1 MAALEKDLDM
11 QEEHASYAP
20 VYAHDS
26 IEEIIPDIFM
36 VRGRIRLNSLMRITR
51 NMAIIRHHGE
61 LTLVNPIRL
70 DDSGEAQLSTLGEIT
85 RILRL
90 GSMHGVDDPY
100 YIDRFSAE
108 LWAQEESR
116 AYPEPKPDRR
126 ISAAS
131 PLPFPDASL
140 FCFEGLIQHES
151 ALLIDRE
158 GGLLLTC
165 DAIQHYGDYRHNN
178 WIARMVM
185 PFIGFPKTT
194 IVGPI
199 WLKMMTPEG
208 ASLESEFRRL
218 LELDF
223 RHLLSAHG
231 SYLPDSAHASV
242 EAAVDRAF
250 SS

>member
-1 MAALEKDLDM
+1 M
-11 QEEHASYAP
+11 QKHDSAFAP
-20 VYAHDS
+20 VYPHDS
-26 IEEIIPDIFM
+26 IEEIIPDVFM
-36 VRGRIRLNSLMRITR
+36 VRGTIRMNRLMRITR
-51 NMAIIRHHGE
+51 NMAVIRHDGE

-70 DDSGEAQLSTLGEIT
+70 DEAGEAQLSTLGEIT

-90 GSMHGVDDPY
+90 GPMHGIDDPY
-100 YIDRFSAE
+100 YIDRWATE

-131 PLPFPDASL
+131 TLPFPDSLL
-140 FCFEGLIQHES
+140 FCFEGMTQKES

-165 DAIQHYGDYRHNN
+165 DSIQHYGDYRHNN
-178 WIARMVM
+178 WFARTVM

-194 IVGPI
+194 VVGPI
-199 WLKMMTPEG
+199 WLKIMTPEG

-231 SYLPDSAHASV
+231 SLLADSAHASV

-250 SS
+250 RG

>member
-1 MAALEKDLDM
+1 MQKDDS
-11 QEEHASYAP
+11 AFAP
-20 VYAHDS
+20 VYPHDS
-26 IEEIIPDIFM
+26 IEEIIPDVFM
-36 VRGRIRLNSLMRITR
+36 VRGTIRMNRLMRITR
-51 NMAIIRHHGE
+51 NMAVIRHDGE

-70 DDSGEAQLSTLGEIT
+70 DEAGEAQLSTLGEIT

-90 GSMHGVDDPY
+90 GPMHGIDDPY
-100 YIDRFSAE
+100 YIDRWATE

-131 PLPFPDASL
+131 TLPFPDSLL
-140 FCFEGLIQHES
+140 FCFEGMTQKES

-165 DAIQHYGDYRHNN
+165 DSIQHYGDYRHNN
-178 WIARMVM
+178 WLARTVM

-194 IVGPI
+194 VVGPI
-199 WLKMMTPEG
+199 WLKIMTPEG

-231 SYLPDSAHASV
+231 SFLADSAHASV

-250 SS
+250 RG

>member
-1 MAALEKDLDM
+1 M
-11 QEEHASYAP
+11 QAEHSSYAP

-36 VRGRIRLNSLMRITR
+36 VRGCIQMNPLMRISR
-51 NMAIIRHHGE
+51 NMAIIRHDGE

-70 DDSGEAQLSTLGEIT
+70 DESGEAQLSTLGEIA

-90 GSMHGVDDPY
+90 GPMHGIDDPY

-108 LWAQEESR
+108 LWAQDESR
-116 AYPEPKPDRR
+116 SYPEPKPDRR

-131 PLPFPDASL
+131 TLPFPDASL
-140 FCFEGLIQHES
+140 FCFEGLTQHES
-151 ALLIDRE
+151 ALLIDWE
-158 GGLLLTC
+158 GGILLTC
-165 DAIQHYGDYRHNN
+165 DAIQHYGDYRHNS

-194 IVGPI
+194 IVGPM
-199 WLKMMTPEG
+199 WLEAMTPKG

-231 SYLPDSAHASV
+231 SYLPDLAHTSV
-242 EAAVDRAF
+242 EAAVERAF
-250 SS
+250 SN

>member
-1 MAALEKDLDM
+1 MQKDDS
-11 QEEHASYAP
+11 AFAP
-20 VYAHDS
+20 VYPHDS
-26 IEEIIPDIFM
+26 IEEIIPDVFM
-36 VRGRIRLNSLMRITR
+36 VRGTIRMNRLMRITR
-51 NMAIIRHHGE
+51 NMAVIRHDGE

-70 DDSGEAQLSTLGEIT
+70 DEAGEAQLSTLGEIT

-90 GSMHGVDDPY
+90 GPMHGIDDPY
-100 YIDRFSAE
+100 YIDRWATE

-131 PLPFPDASL
+131 TLPFPDSLL
-140 FCFEGLIQHES
+140 FCFEGMTQKES

-165 DAIQHYGDYRHNN
+165 DSIQHYGDYRHNN
-178 WIARMVM
+178 WLARTVM

-194 IVGPI
+194 VVGPI
-199 WLKMMTPEG
+199 WLKIMTPEG

-223 RHLLSAHG
+223 RQLLSAHG
-231 SYLPDSAHASV
+231 SLLADSAHASV

-250 SS
+250 RG